1 MRLRRTNVSCHQ
13 LFGVLMTTTRQS
25 SERKLSLHKRSEQS
39 GRNKS
44 GVNGGLVQRRRLP
57 LNDFVGSWAPVD
69 GQTGH
74 TIGIE
79 VRGQIANDVRGAGS
93 GGLTTTRTMTST
105 GDIEGGRRGA
115 SESTGTATRR
125 DRTPVGMAN
134 LTDTTS
140 IPIAMGSS
148 LTDTTSIP
156 DARGSRRRARPS
168 NYMTRSPR
176 RPEHP
181 RSRRT
186 TS

>member
-1 MRLRRTNVSCHQ
+1 
-13 LFGVLMTTTRQS
+13 MTTTRQS

-79 VRGQIANDVRGAGS
+79 VRGQTANDARGVGS
-93 GGLTTTRTMTST
+93 GGLTTTRTRTRTST
-105 GDIEGGRRGA
+105 GDIEGGQTGA